1 MADPRIA
8 VQIAAVDGFSAT
20 LTKFRRELT
29 TTSGAIRAMKVADL
43 PAPDA
48 NFERAGQQVLRFERT
63 ATQAATALRGLPG
76 LGALGGIGSIAG
88 IAAMAQ
94 NFATGNVSL
103 RATAQMAGTTA
114 SGLNGLRGAAVLTGV
129 SANTAD
135 QAMLGLNRTLGEAAF
150 GRNMQAA
157 NVMRNLGIDF
167 GSAATGARR
176 ASDVFPEVVSQVQR
190 LAQTDPRAAARLLDI
205 LGMPGD
211 ILPLAMRGAEGIAE
225 LTRQAERLR
234 PVTDANGKAADGY
247 TLAMGRLELGATGL
261 RDKLVTDLEPA
272 LSSVMGRMTDLIGRN
287 KEAEA
292 SFGSLAKSALD
303 AIRQAGIES
312 GAADF
317 AAKTGL
323 TAFARQHVPWMGR
336 EYPDEAPSEAR
347 WRNRSPAT
355 RRSEDDPDWRPDVYD
370 QLNSTG
376 QFLYRNMPGSRG
388 NYNATTQTGPSRY
401 YGYASPGEN
410 IRAGRSP
417 TAGPAVRTF
426 DTTMTPQARGLLDT
440 IAGTESPGYN
450 IMYGGRRFTDMSQH
464 PNVAVPIGSGPNA
477 GQASTAAGRYQFL
490 KSTWDEA
497 AAATGAKDF
506 SPGSQDRAAYWLAQR
521 DYAQRTGRELAKD
534 LQSTDPAVRS
544 GIGPALRGT
553 WTSLPGGIEAGTT
566 ASRFMQQLDAN
577 TKRNAATDTPAEQP
591 DLSRGG
597 RLPNAPTPTV
607 PTPAASPEEPDLTR
621 GGRLPSLAA
630 PEAPR
635 PAAVSDQSG
644 STVRIQIDHTNVP
657 DGVAMR
663 AGVEGSGAEIDRLN
677 IRRAMPSAGH

>member
-1 MADPRIA
+1 
-8 VQIAAVDGFSAT
+8 VDGFSAT

-29 TTSGAIRAMKVADL
+29 TTSGAIRAMKMADL

-76 LGALGGIGSIAG
+76 LGTLGGIGSIAG

-94 NFATGNVSL
+94 NFATGNISL

-176 ASDVFPEVVSQVQR
+176 ASDVFPEVVQQVQR

-234 PVTDANGKAADGY
+234 PVTDANRQAADNY

-272 LSSVMGRMTDLIGRN
+272 FTSVMGRMTELIGRN
-287 KEAEA
+287 KEAET

-312 GAADF
+312 GAADL

-336 EYPDEAPSEAR
+336 DYPDEAPSEAR
-347 WRNRSPAT
+347 WRNYSRAP
-355 RRSEDDPDWRPDVYD
+355 RRPEDDPDWRQDVYD
-370 QLNSTG
+370 QLPGSG
-376 QFLYRNMPGSRG
+376 QFLYRHLQGSRG
-388 NYNATTQTGPSRY
+388 NYNANTPTGLSRY
-401 YGYASPGEN
+401 YNQATPGEN
-410 IRAGRSP
+410 LRAGLSS
-417 TAGPAVRTF
+417 AGPVGPI
-426 DTTMTPQARGLLDT
+426 TPG
-440 IAGTESPGYN
+440 
-450 IMYGGRRFTDMSQH
+450 
-464 PNVAVPIGSGPNA
+464 
-477 GQASTAAGRYQFL
+477 STA
-490 KSTWDEA
+490 
-497 AAATGAKDF
+497 
-506 SPGSQDRAAYWLAQR
+506 
-521 DYAQRTGRELAKD
+521 
-534 LQSTDPAVRS
+534 
-544 GIGPALRGT
+544 
-553 WTSLPGGIEAGTT
+553 
-566 ASRFMQQLDAN
+566 
-577 TKRNAATDTPAEQP
+577 
-591 DLSRGG
+591 
-597 RLPNAPTPTV
+597 LPNAPADKAAFVQRFGGAAQIMAQQTGTAAPFWLGQWAQESGWGRAMAGNNPGNIKAGGSWTGATVRQADGLLYRAYPTMEEGARDQAALVRNSTRYRDVLNRGNDMEGASRALGSSGYAEDPSYGAHVLARVRALGPVPTV
-607 PTPAASPEEPDLTR
+607 PSPPPPSRGPETRPEEPDLTR
-621 GGRLPSLAA
+621 GGRLPNSSASTVPTPIASPEGPDLTRGGRLPSLAT
-630 PEAPR
+630 PGAPR
-635 PAAVSDQSG
+635 QPVVSDQSG
-644 STVRIQIDHTNVP
+644 STVRIHLSADNLPQGMNIKT
-657 DGVAMR
+657 
-663 AGVEGSGAEIDRLN
+663 GVEGNGAEIARLN
-677 IRRAMPSAGH
+677 IRRAMPGAGS

>member
-1 MADPRIA
+1 M
-8 VQIAAVDGFSAT
+8 S
-20 LTKFRRELT
+20 KFRRELT
-29 TTSGAIRAMKVADL
+29 TTSGAIRAMKMTDL

-94 NFATGNVSL
+94 NFATGNISL
-103 RATAQMAGTTA
+103 RNTAQMAGTTA

-176 ASDVFPEVVSQVQR
+176 AADVFPEVVQQVQR

-261 RDKLVTDLEPA
+261 RDTLVTRLEPGLNA
-272 LSSVMGRMTDLIGRN
+272 VMTDMTSVIMRN
-287 KEAEA
+287 QATEGSFVSLGQKAAE
-292 SFGSLAKSALD
+292 
-303 AIRQAGIES
+303 AIRQMGIES
-312 GAADF
+312 GAVDF
-317 AAKTGL
+317 AAKIGL
-323 TAFARQHVPWMGR
+323 TALARKYGAQYGLGRDDMGDTPR
-336 EYPDEAPSEAR
+336 EQA
-347 WRNRSPAT
+347 WRNRGAT
-355 RRSEDDPDWRPDVYD
+355 PTRGENDPDWRPDVYD

-376 QFLYRNMPGSRG
+376 QFMYRNMPGSRG
-388 NYNATTQTGPSRY
+388 NYNATTQTGLSRY
-401 YGYASPGEN
+401 YGQATPGEN
-410 IRAGRSP
+410 LRAGLSS
-417 TAGPAVRTF
+417 AGPVGPI
-426 DTTMTPQARGLLDT
+426 TPGSTALPNAPADKSGFVQRFGRAAQIMAEGTGTAAPFWLGQWAQEGGWGKSTHGNNPGNIKAGGSWTGATIRQADGLLYRAYPT
-440 IAGTESPGYN
+440 IEEGARDQAALIRNSARYRDVLNKGNDMEGASRALGSSGYAEDPN
-450 IMYGGRRFTDMSQH
+450 YGAHVLARVKALGS
-464 PNVAVPIGSGPNA
+464 VPAAPAPSSGP
-477 GQASTAAGRYQFL
+477 
-490 KSTWDEA
+490 E
-497 AAATGAKDF
+497 
-506 SPGSQDRAAYWLAQR
+506 
-521 DYAQRTGRELAKD
+521 
-534 LQSTDPAVRS
+534 
-544 GIGPALRGT
+544 
-553 WTSLPGGIEAGTT
+553 
-566 ASRFMQQLDAN
+566 
-577 TKRNAATDTPAEQP
+577 TKPEQP
-591 DLSRGG
+591 DLTRGG
-597 RLPNAPTPTV
+597 RMPS
-607 PTPAASPEEPDLTR
+607 PAASEEPDLTR
-621 GGRLPSLAA
+621 GGRLPSLAT

-644 STVRIQIDHTNVP
+644 STVRIHLSADNLPQGMNVKT
-657 DGVAMR
+657 
-663 AGVEGSGAEIDRLN
+663 GVEGSGAEMAGIN
-677 IRRAMPSAGH
+677 IRRAMPGAGG

>member
-29 TTSGAIRAMKVADL
+29 TTSSAIRAMKVADL

-76 LGALGGIGSIAG
+76 LGTLGGIGSIAG

-176 ASDVFPEVVSQVQR
+176 ASDVFPEVVQQVQR

-225 LTRQAERLR
+225 LTRQAEKLR
-234 PVTDANGKAADGY
+234 PVTDANRQAADGY

-261 RDKLVTDLEPA
+261 RDTLVTRLEPGLNA
-272 LSSVMGRMTDLIGRN
+272 VMTDMTSVIMKNQATEG
-287 KEAEA
+287 
-292 SFGSLAKSALD
+292 SFVSLGQKATE
-303 AIRQAGIES
+303 AIRQMGIES

-317 AAKTGL
+317 AAKIGL
-323 TAFARQHVPWMGR
+323 TTLARKYGAQYGLGRDDMGDTPR
-336 EYPDEAPSEAR
+336 EQA
-347 WRNRSPAT
+347 WRNRSAT
-355 RRSEDDPDWRPDVYD
+355 PTHPENDPDWRPDVYD

-388 NYNATTQTGPSRY
+388 NYNATTQTGLSRY
-401 YGYASPGEN
+401 YGQATPGEN

-450 IMYGGRRFTDMSQH
+450 VMYGGRRFTDMSQH
-464 PNVAVPIGSGPNA
+464 PNMAVPIGSGPNA

-506 SPGSQDRAAYWLAQR
+506 SPAKQLFLGCH
-521 DYAQRTGRELAKD
+521 TG
-534 LQSTDPAVRS
+534 
-544 GIGPALRGT
+544 GP
-553 WTSLPGGIEAGTT
+553 SC
-566 ASRFMQQLDAN
+566 
-577 TKRNAATDTPAEQP
+577 
-591 DLSRGG
+591 
-597 RLPNAPTPTV
+597 V
-607 PTPAASPEEPDLTR
+607 PC
-621 GGRLPSLAA
+621 
-630 PEAPR
+630 
-635 PAAVSDQSG
+635 
-644 STVRIQIDHTNVP
+644 
-657 DGVAMR
+657 
-663 AGVEGSGAEIDRLN
+663 
-677 IRRAMPSAGH
+677 